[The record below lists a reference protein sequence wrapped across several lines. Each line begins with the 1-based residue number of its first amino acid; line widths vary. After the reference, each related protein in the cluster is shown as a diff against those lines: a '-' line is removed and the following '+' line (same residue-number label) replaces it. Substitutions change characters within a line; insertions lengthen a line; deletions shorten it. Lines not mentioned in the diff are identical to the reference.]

1 MAESNVSQKC
11 TNFDR
16 IQALKFNFGFDLGET
31 WHENLWSFLMN
42 TNQFFTCLKKIWF
55 HFITKQKQCWAFRNS
70 VETNLAF
77 TGYFLE
83 I

>member
-31 WHENLWSFLMN
+31 WHENLWSFLNEYESIFYMFEKN
-42 TNQFFTCLKKIWF
+42 LVSLYHK
-55 HFITKQKQCWAFRNS
+55 TKAMLGIQK
-70 VETNLAF
+70 
-77 TGYFLE
+77 
-83 I
+83 